1 MLASLDHGSGT
12 LVGILARTGWCVC
25 ACLCARML
33 ASVGVGTGRDVIM
46 GR

>member
-1 MLASLDHGSGT
+1 MLACLDHGSGT

-25 ACLCARML
+25 AC
-33 ASVGVGTGRDVIM
+33 VGVGTGRDVIM